1 MNHALFQDDPDPNW
15 CERSLAAIIGVM
27 FLVIAVGGLRRVCLG
42 GVCRDLPPVLNCP
55 ATILAVLLF
64 TGCAL
69 ASVRLGW
76 FAASGK

>member
-1 MNHALFQDDPDPNW
+1 MNHALFPDDQEAHW

-27 FLVIAVGGLRRVCLG
+27 FLVIAVGGLRRVCLD
-42 GVCRDLPPVLNCP
+42 GVCRDLPPVMSCP
-55 ATILAVLLF
+55 ATILVVLLF